1 MSAATLSDGVL
12 ATASANFSLVRG
24 VWTPTALTG
33 GADTD
38 FTIRVHE
45 TPPNTWWTGS
55 CADMPPDHRDLQT
68 ALLHQML
75 HGLGVFSLVG
85 ADRRITVG
93 GPSVYDTQLRAHGTP
108 AVVNG
113 TLRDADALTVADVPV
128 YNPSTYQYGSSLIHY
143 DADGLMNR
151 AQSRS
156 ACVRSLD
163 NASRALLRA
172 VGYDCAPAPPDAP
185 PAPVTAPPVFTP
197 APVPAPAPTATDAIS
212 APPAS
217 AQGDLDMYALVVV
230 ASVLLVA
237 AAVARWWRSRA
248 RGRATERLSSSSVT
262 IENPVTLALNT

>member
-1 MSAATLSDGVL
+1 MSAATLGDGVL

-85 ADRRITVG
+85 VDRRITVG

-108 AVVNG
+108 AVVND
-113 TLRDADALTVADVPV
+113 TLRDADAITVADVPV

-172 VGYDCAPAPPDAP
+172 VGYDCAPAPP
-185 PAPVTAPPVFTP
+185 TP

-212 APPAS
+212 TPPAP

-230 ASVLLVA
+230 ASVLFVA

-248 RGRATERLSSSSVT
+248 LGRATERLSSSSVT
-262 IENPVTLALNT
+262 VENPVTLALNT